1 MIAGPMADNRNA
13 RLDLHGVM
21 ITGPDGR
28 WILELERASATPVLQ
43 PTVIAMTSGATTP
56 PASSPRMPQ

>member
-1 MIAGPMADNRNA
+1 MIARSMADNRNA

-21 ITGPDGR
+21 ILPDGR

-43 PTVIAMTSGATTP
+43 PTVIAMTSGGDDAE
-56 PASSPRMPQ
+56 ASSPRMPQ